1 MERAIIGRVS
11 ADDDSTEAGPRMTRF
26 LLVFSGQVF
35 SLFGSELVQFALI
48 WWLTQ
53 ASGSATTLATAAML
67 GLLPPVVLGP
77 LAGTLVDRSN
87 RRLVMMAADGVIAAA
102 TLVLAVLFALGLAR
116 VGHVYA
122 LMFVRALGATF
133 HWPAM
138 QASTTLMVAPRHL
151 ARVAGVSQA
160 LRGVANVAMPP
171 LAALLLASLPL
182 AAILAIDVATAL
194 VAITPLVF
202 VSVPQP
208 ERRDPGDASSV
219 WADLR
224 SGVRFVWEWRGLAV
238 LLALVSI
245 LHFWAAPAF
254 ALTPIVVTRTFGRGA
269 DGLAW
274 TQSAMGVGFLVG
286 GLLLGA
292 WGGFRRRI
300 VTVVLGI
307 SILGVSLGVIG
318 ALPRSAFWGLVGA
331 VFVAGVVAP
340 VVVGSFQA
348 IQQAVVPPQMQGR
361 VLSLA
366 RSGMDAMSPL
376 GMVAAGPVAD
386 GLGIGRWYL
395 LTGAIMVLMAG
406 AASLVPAVMSLER
419 RGVDP

>member
-1 MERAIIGRVS
+1 VS

-102 TLVLAVLFALGLAR
+102 TLVLAALFALGLAR

-160 LRGVANVAMPP
+160 LRGVANVTMPP
-171 LAALLLASLPL
+171 LAALLLTSLPL

-202 VSVPQP
+202 VCVPQP
-208 ERRDPGDASSV
+208 ERRDASAASSV

-238 LLALVSI
+238 LVALVSF

>member
-102 TLVLAVLFALGLAR
+102 TLVLAALFALGLAR

>member
-1 MERAIIGRVS
+1 
-11 ADDDSTEAGPRMTRF
+11 
-26 LLVFSGQVF
+26 
-35 SLFGSELVQFALI
+35 
-48 WWLTQ
+48 
-53 ASGSATTLATAAML
+53 
-67 GLLPPVVLGP
+67 
-77 LAGTLVDRSN
+77 
-87 RRLVMMAADGVIAAA
+87 
-102 TLVLAVLFALGLAR
+102 
-116 VGHVYA
+116 
-122 LMFVRALGATF
+122 
-133 HWPAM
+133 
-138 QASTTLMVAPRHL
+138 
-151 ARVAGVSQA
+151 
-160 LRGVANVAMPP
+160 MPP

>member
-1 MERAIIGRVS
+1 
-11 ADDDSTEAGPRMTRF
+11 MTRF

-202 VSVPQP
+202 VSVPEP